1 MTSEFTEI
9 ISLRVDDKLL
19 YQIKNNLRTGENL
32 SDFIRKAVRSY
43 LAIVQT
49 HKPENKRLK
58 ENMNYAKVITYPQK
72 YI

>member
-19 YQIKNNLRTGENL
+19 FKIKENLRPGENV
-32 SDFIRKAVRSY
+32 SDFIRKAMRSY

-49 HKPENKRLK
+49 E
-58 ENMNYAKVITYPQK
+58 
-72 YI
+72 

>member
-19 YQIKNNLRTGENL
+19 YQIKNNLRTSENL
-32 SDFIRKAVRSY
+32 SDLIRKAVRSY

-49 HKPENKRLK
+49 E
-58 ENMNYAKVITYPQK
+58 
-72 YI
+72 

>member
-1 MTSEFTEI
+1 MKKQKKGKLQRF
-9 ISLRVDDKLL
+9 LRRKVFRYQDKLL

-49 HKPENKRLK
+49 E
-58 ENMNYAKVITYPQK
+58 
-72 YI
+72 

>member
-19 YQIKNNLRTGENL
+19 YQIKNNLRIGENL
-32 SDFIRKAVRSY
+32 SDVIRKAVRSY

-49 HKPENKRLK
+49 E
-58 ENMNYAKVITYPQK
+58 
-72 YI
+72 

>member
-32 SDFIRKAVRSY
+32 SDFIRKVVRSY

-49 HKPENKRLK
+49 E
-58 ENMNYAKVITYPQK
+58 
-72 YI
+72 